1 MTRRTTSSADSRIGS
16 RAIGARF
23 PTGRTRDTVQPLICK
38 SARMVE
44 VARRI
49 ERAAGAESPVL
60 ICGERGAGKK
70 LVAKTIHRKS
80 PRRDGPFVTIRTGGA
95 AGRPLDEE
103 LFGSGEWPG
112 AWAKANG
119 GTLLI
124 DEITGLLGTAQ
135 ARLLAIL
142 EGRPLADA
150 GPYDGRRSA
159 VRLMATTRFEL
170 PESVRR
176 GVLRREL
183 HYHLGVVTISVP
195 SLRDRRE
202 DLPALIRH
210 VLAEICA
217 AREKPVPRV
226 EPELMDCLV
235 EYSWPGNGRQLRHCL
250 ETMLPERGADVLK
263 RIHVPLSL
271 VDLLGSSRTLASRR
285 SVDTLADLE
294 RAAVARALEIHRGNR
309 TRAAKVLGIS
319 VRTLQRKLRQWDR
332 ASNSRKTP

>member
-1 MTRRTTSSADSRIGS
+1 
-16 RAIGARF
+16 
-23 PTGRTRDTVQPLICK
+23 
-38 SARMVE
+38 
-44 VARRI
+44 
-49 ERAAGAESPVL
+49 
-60 ICGERGAGKK
+60 
-70 LVAKTIHRKS
+70 
-80 PRRDGPFVTIRTGGA
+80 
-95 AGRPLDEE
+95 
-103 LFGSGEWPG
+103 
-112 AWAKANG
+112 
-119 GTLLI
+119 
-124 DEITGLLGTAQ
+124 
-135 ARLLAIL
+135 
-142 EGRPLADA
+142 
-150 GPYDGRRSA
+150 
-159 VRLMATTRFEL
+159 
-170 PESVRR
+170 
-176 GVLRREL
+176 
-183 HYHLGVVTISVP
+183 
-195 SLRDRRE
+195 
-202 DLPALIRH
+202 LIRH